1 MCTAKSAENFRVC
14 KVIAICN
21 QKGGVTKSA
30 TTVQLAAA
38 LTNME
43 YKVLVIDAD
52 SQATLTKNLG
62 FKDPTEYNGTISTIF
77 QKYIDDEDIEEDYA
91 ILHHK
96 EGFDLVPSD
105 IHLAGMELSLVNVM
119 NRERILTDYI
129 TMERIGY
136 DFILIDCMP
145 SLGMVTI
152 NALAAADTVL
162 IPAEADL
169 TSADGLQELIK
180 TIFKVRKQINWDLE
194 IEGILL
200 AKVDLRTS
208 YAKEMRDLLRN
219 TYGDKIHFF
228 EKDIPISVKVAECA
242 AYGVSIFKHAPKCN
256 AAEAYISLAREVSE

>member
-1 MCTAKSAENFRVC
+1 MSIAKSAKGINGC

-38 LTNME
+38 LTKLD

-62 FKDPTEYNGTISTIF
+62 YKNPEDIEETVSSIF
-77 QKYIDDEDIEEDYA
+77 QKYIDDEDLEEGYG

-96 EGFDLVPSD
+96 EGFDLTPSN
-105 IHLAGMELSLVNVM
+105 IKLAGIELKLVNAI
-119 NRERILTDYI
+119 NRERVLKDYI
-129 TMERIGY
+129 TMERLSY

-145 SLGMVTI
+145 SLGMITI

-169 TSADGLQELIK
+169 TSADGIQELIK

-200 AKVDLRTS
+200 AKVDLRTT
-208 YAKEMRDLLRN
+208 YAKEMRELLRN

-228 EKDIPISVKVAECA
+228 KRDIPISVKVAECA
-242 AYGVSIFKHAPKCN
+242 AEGVSIFTHAPTSK
-256 AAEAYISLAREVSE
+256 AAEAYLWLAMEVSE